1 MNKTVVSILFIIA
14 CVALGALS
22 GLSNQPG
29 EWYQSLNK
37 PFFNPPNWIFGPV
50 WTVLYG
56 MIGGALAATWYD
68 ENNTRRLQ
76 IFAVQAV
83 LNLLWSPAFFGMQ
96 SPLLGLVII
105 VPLLVS
111 ILLFI
116 ATSWQPNRWAAWLF
130 VPYAVWVAFATLLNL
145 AIVLLN

>member
-1 MNKTVVSILFIIA
+1 MNKILIFFIFILA
-14 CVALGALS
+14 SVAIGALS

-37 PFFNPPNWIFGPV
+37 PFFNPPNWVFGPV

-68 ENNTRRLQ
+68 EDNRRRLQ

-83 LNLLWSPAFFGMQ
+83 LNLDWSPAVVGLQ
-96 SPLLGLVII
+96 SPRLGLVII
-105 VPLLVS
+105 VPLLIS

-116 ATSWQPNRWAAWLF
+116 AASWRPNRWAAWLF
-130 VPYAVWVAFATLLNL
+130 VPYAFWVGFATLLNL